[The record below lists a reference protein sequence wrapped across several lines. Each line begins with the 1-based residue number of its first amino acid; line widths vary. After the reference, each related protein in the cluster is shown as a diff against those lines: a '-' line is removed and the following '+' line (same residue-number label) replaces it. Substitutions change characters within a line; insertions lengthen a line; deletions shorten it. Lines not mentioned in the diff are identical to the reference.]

1 MQLNTTA
8 PTMAVPLDWKP
19 GFRQLGSGAQL
30 KPLWARGLH
39 PLPQASRGFTNDLA
53 GNHRLLRRLVAT
65 AFRCAS
71 SFTPHA
77 CWYSLRR
84 NSFSFSF
91 SYHIMLSSC
100 WCSCAGRSRQINSP
114 GCDSVPFLS
123 FIPRTLAN
131 HSQQRAHMHVMA
143 LHALCSDIVT
153 IEPRSAK
160 LTETS
165 LLPEMPGGIPF
176 LSIRPSITPL
186 AHGGKSMLDPA
197 PRVV

>member
-1 MQLNTTA
+1 LDLAPNLNRFGPGACTRYRRRRVASPMTWLATTGCCGGWLQRHF
-8 PTMAVPLDWKP
+8 AVL
-19 GFRQLGSGAQL
+19 
-30 KPLWARGLH
+30 
-39 PLPQASRGFTNDLA
+39 QASRLMRVGTPCSAILFPFPITSCCLHVGAPARDDLV
-53 GNHRLLRRLVAT
+53 RSIRPVAIP
-65 AFRCAS
+65 F
-71 SFTPHA
+71 P
-77 CWYSLRR
+77 
-84 NSFSFSF
+84 FS
-91 SYHIMLSSC
+91 
-100 WCSCAGRSRQINSP
+100 P
-114 GCDSVPFLS
+114 S